1 MDGRAARTASLL
13 LWACFALVV
22 GFLGLRRLWQ
32 ALSFPCSQLCAAP
45 SLDAGAAATL
55 QSHGIS
61 LAQYAWASVLAI
73 GLLMA
78 GSLVLAAAV
87 ARFGRSSAGAAAVL
101 VAVAASMANPPG
113 PGGTGIAGR
122 ICTTAAQL
130 GILWLFAAFPR
141 TRLRPD
147 WLWLPVACGSVWA
160 VGSLWIPALRSAI
173 DAEQFPWVPLEGLI
187 FVAAFAT
194 IAVGRIRAYPK
205 ESPTVRRQLRLVLAA
220 LVLLCLVGVAGSLST
235 AGLDGAGAG
244 SLAGAA
250 WFHVGSGALVLVVAA
265 MGAAFTSHNAWG
277 SPILLSA
284 ATARFVRTGLLVLA
298 GAVLAT
304 GLMALLAGPLPWLVA
319 TFTTAVA
326 LLVLLP
332 ATRRLLYR
340 SLPGGPTENLGSA
353 LATVLAEAGAPSEV
367 IPVMEVVLAG
377 RLRLSEVRIR
387 APQVPPAPPAAG
399 QPSTVPPL
407 MAPEAG
413 RTGTDCV
420 QLCDP
425 VSGSPVAQLEATL
438 RPGRRQL
445 SRREIRAMQAAV
457 APIAAGL
464 ALVRLTHELQESRTA
479 VETVREQERKVL
491 RSTLHDEV
499 VPTLAIARHRISAAL
514 SGTADTQS
522 HLKWAEM
529 SVGSA
534 IEQLRLMARTLLPSM
549 VSTHGF
555 ADAVEYFVVGVKT
568 PVSLRLHLDNV
579 VPQAVEL
586 AAYQVLVEAVLNAE
600 RHARATTITVDLSTD
615 ADTLILSVAD
625 NGVGI
630 LPECVPGLGL
640 ASMREAVLSC
650 GGELTVAPTLP
661 TGTTVLARL
670 PHRQVAAP

>member
-277 SPILLSA
+277 PHFAQRRHGPIRPDGP
-284 ATARFVRTGLLVLA
+284 ARPGGCGPGHGTHGTFGRP
-298 GAVLAT
+298 
-304 GLMALLAGPLPWLVA
+304 ALLAGGHI
-319 TFTTAVA
+319 
-326 LLVLLP
+326 
-332 ATRRLLYR
+332 YDG
-340 SLPGGPTENLGSA
+340 GGPPCAASGH
-353 LATVLAEAGAPSEV
+353 
-367 IPVMEVVLAG
+367 
-377 RLRLSEVRIR
+377 
-387 APQVPPAPPAAG
+387 PA
-399 QPSTVPPL
+399 S
-407 MAPEAG
+407 
-413 RTGTDCV
+413 
-420 QLCDP
+420 
-425 VSGSPVAQLEATL
+425 
-438 RPGRRQL
+438 
-445 SRREIRAMQAAV
+445 
-457 APIAAGL
+457 
-464 ALVRLTHELQESRTA
+464 
-479 VETVREQERKVL
+479 
-491 RSTLHDEV
+491 
-499 VPTLAIARHRISAAL
+499 
-514 SGTADTQS
+514 
-522 HLKWAEM
+522 
-529 SVGSA
+529 
-534 IEQLRLMARTLLPSM
+534 
-549 VSTHGF
+549 
-555 ADAVEYFVVGVKT
+555 
-568 PVSLRLHLDNV
+568 V
-579 VPQAVEL
+579 VPQPS
-586 AAYQVLVEAVLNAE
+586 
-600 RHARATTITVDLSTD
+600 RR
-615 ADTLILSVAD
+615 
-625 NGVGI
+625 
-630 LPECVPGLGL
+630 
-640 ASMREAVLSC
+640 
-650 GGELTVAPTLP
+650 
-661 TGTTVLARL
+661 
-670 PHRQVAAP
+670 PHRKPGQCPGNGPGRGRRTV